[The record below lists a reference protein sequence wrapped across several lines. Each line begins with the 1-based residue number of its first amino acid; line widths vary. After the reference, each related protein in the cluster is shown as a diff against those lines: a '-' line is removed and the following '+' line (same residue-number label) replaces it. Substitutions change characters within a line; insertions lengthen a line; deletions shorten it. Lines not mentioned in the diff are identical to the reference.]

1 METKS
6 LSPETAALLSRLKT
20 RAVKPE
26 RKVPIEPVGGPE
38 SRRSRRQNVC
48 IQASMLSER
57 LDEPVACVIRNLS
70 ATGAR
75 IEIVKTERKP
85 FTSEEHPGPF
95 HADVPAGAD
104 RGRLRDRL
112 AERQR
117 HRYPLSVPAAP
128 PLSASTATG

>member
-26 RKVPIEPVGGPE
+26 RRVPIEPVGGPE
-38 SRRSRRQNVC
+38 NRRSRRQNVC
-48 IQASMLSER
+48 IQAMIVSDR

-85 FTSEEHPGPF
+85 FTSEERIPDRFTLTFRLERTQVDCEVVWQNVNTFGLRFLSLPRHP
-95 HADVPAGAD
+95 
-104 RGRLRDRL
+104 
-112 AERQR
+112 
-117 HRYPLSVPAAP
+117 
-128 PLSASTATG
+128 